1 MTIES
6 VGSPRPTVTP
16 LGEDV
21 KIGDVAPGGKKE
33 LSPEEAALLLQGM
46 QQIDGGKSNATQG
59 VPPPETGNRKDG
71 VKGMEGAIE
80 NASANLATDIYE
92 FMALYTKIAQQM
104 RATAREQRQNEL
116 QAQVSALNTAA
127 DKMVEAAEKRFAAA
141 LVQGITQMVSGAIS
155 IGSGAFTLGKIASA
169 SKPKVDL
176 PGSEGM
182 GGARPRANAMVNG
195 EPAPS
200 TPAMAKT
207 PLPSS
212 SDAFAPGSKF
222 SLELQA
228 KQSLFTGS
236 GQLIT
241 GSGGMIG
248 AGLERDASMIDSEA
262 KQEEAVGTAAQARRE
277 SEQEI
282 VQTMG
287 DLLRDIREQ
296 LRAMV
301 QAEVESNKG
310 MARNI

>member
-33 LSPEEAALLLQGM
+33 LSPEEAAQLLQGM

-80 NASANLATDIYE
+80 NASSNLATDIYE

-155 IGSGAFTLGKIASA
+155 IGSGAFTLGKIASL
-169 SKPKVDL
+169 SKPGKVELKDL
-176 PGSEGM
+176 DID
-182 GGARPRANAMVNG
+182 
-195 EPAPS
+195 AP
-200 TPAMAKT
+200 PKA
-207 PLPSS
+207 
-212 SDAFAPGSKF
+212 DAFAPGSKF